1 MEFIFEA
8 LFQFLGELLLQGGI
22 ELLVEL
28 GLHAVEDGLKRP
40 RSPVVSAIGYLL
52 LGALAGGLSLLI
64 LPHSAIASP
73 LLRQG
78 NVLVTPLAVAT
89 VMMLIGRRRDRKGQ
103 TLVRLDRFGYAFAF
117 AFAMALVRYF
127 FAK

>member
-1 MEFIFEA
+1 LEFIFEA
-8 LFQFLGELLLQGGI
+8 LFEFLVELLLQIVI
-22 ELLVEL
+22 EVLMEF
-28 GLHAVEDGLKRP
+28 GLHSMKDTFKRP
-40 RSPVVSAIGYLL
+40 RNPVLSFIGYLL
-52 LGALAGGLSLLI
+52 WGALAGGLSLLI
-64 LPHSAIASP
+64 LRTSPIANP

-78 NVLVTPLAVAT
+78 NVLAIPLAVGT
-89 VMMLIGRRRDRKGQ
+89 VMMLIGRGRDSKGQ